1 MAGDPW
7 CPGAEGLD
15 LPCELVRPAEAVRQ
29 GAPAAG
35 RGRSIGLDDS
45 ERVEAPRDG
54 RRVVQSLQHVSDRGG
69 IGTADLALDETGDEH
84 AVCEADHLRADAEAR
99 GHERS
104 LVLVLPV
111 DPEQGRVLAP
121 DPQNERFA
129 VDADLEVA
137 VGDPAAERLDLHVLS
152 GPELPD
158 RLFDAHARS

>member
-1 MAGDPW
+1 MRGHVQRVRRVGRDSRIAACSREP
-7 CPGAEGLD
+7 
-15 LPCELVRPAEAVRQ
+15 LV
-29 GAPAAG
+29 
-35 RGRSIGLDDS
+35 
-45 ERVEAPRDG
+45 RDG
-54 RRVVQSLQHVSDRGG
+54 RRVVQSLQHGSDRGG

-111 DPEQGRVLAP
+111 DPEQGRVLAA

-129 VDADLEVA
+129 VDADLEVV

-158 RLFDAHARS
+158 HLFDAHARS